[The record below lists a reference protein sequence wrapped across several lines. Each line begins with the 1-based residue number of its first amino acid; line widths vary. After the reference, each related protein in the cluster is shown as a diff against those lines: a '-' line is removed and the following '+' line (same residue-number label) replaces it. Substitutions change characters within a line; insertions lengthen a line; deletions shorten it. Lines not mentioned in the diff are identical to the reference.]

1 MMLVGLMVAVMV
13 QQTVDLMVVN
23 LVVAMAAMRVLL
35 KVVW

>member
-1 MMLVGLMVAVMV
+1 MLVGLMVAVMV

>member
-1 MMLVGLMVAVMV
+1 VMLVGLMVAVMV